1 MSPGTRAR
9 LLSLADQEFRSLT
22 EGSTALPAPPR
33 FKALKLNIAKFDTT
47 WDHKRGSAV
56 RLAGVLLRDDDAA
69 LTQRVTENNQ
79 VARTYESGVDLLR
92 REAAYLRKVA
102 RLLDLAGGR
111 LTAVLQR
118 RGGTEA
124 ASAT

>member
-9 LLSLADQEFRSLT
+9 LLSLADQEFRALT
-22 EGSTALPAPPR
+22 ERPGDQPAPRR
-33 FKALKLNIAKFDTT
+33 FKALKLNIAKVDTA

-56 RLAGVLLRDDDAA
+56 RLASVLRRHDDAA
-69 LTQRVTENNQ
+69 LAQRVMENDQ
-79 VARTYESGVDLLR
+79 VARTYESSVDLLR

-118 RGGTEA
+118 RGASEA